1 MEVILLERIEKLGQ
15 MGDVVRVKNGF
26 ARNFLLPRR
35 KAIRSS
41 TDNKALFESQR
52 TQLEA
57 ANLEGRNDAAAVAK
71 KLDGLTATVIRQAGE
86 SGQLYG
92 SVTNRD
98 VAESVTGAGFTVRR
112 DQIRLDRPIKTLG
125 IHKLRVALHPEVH
138 ATITIN
144 VAKSEDEAAA
154 QLRDSGVGAADAEGE
169 AEAAASA
176 LALADSVEA
185 EAEAAAGL
193 VDEQVAEKLAKK
205 AEEEAENP
213 ATEPEEPRQ
222 TE

>member
-26 ARNFLLPRR
+26 ARNYLLPQR

-41 TDNKALFESQR
+41 AENKVLFESQR

-57 ANLEGRNDAAAVAK
+57 DNLEGRNDAAAVAK
-71 KLDGLTATVIRQAGE
+71 KLDGLTAIIIRQAGE

-98 VAESVTGAGFTVRR
+98 VAESVSEAGFKVRR

-138 ATITIN
+138 ATVIMN

-154 QLRDSGVGAADAEGE
+154 QLRDSGVGPPAESDEAAD
-169 AEAAASA
+169 A
-176 LALADSVEA
+176 LALADDLEA

-193 VDEQVAEKLAKK
+193 VDEQVAEKLATK

-213 ATEPEEPRQ
+213 APEADKS
-222 TE
+222 